1 VSAWSTK
8 SVVTSKE
15 ARRTGAVLGIR
26 VIEENRVVRD
36 LLHREFEARGC
47 HVTAT
52 NHGVEGLQAIVLG
65 RFDAVVRDVV
75 MLPRGGLWL
84 WREATTLRPE
94 PRGRFIFWSTN
105 GAPDSAAAST
115 RTERCLAKP
124 LDLDT
129 LWAEILALTTPP
141 EA

>member
-1 VSAWSTK
+1 
-8 SVVTSKE
+8 
-15 ARRTGAVLGIR
+15 
-26 VIEENRVVRD
+26 VRD
-36 LLHREFEARGC
+36 LLRRELEARGC

-52 NHGVEGLQAIVLG
+52 NNGVEGLQAIVLG
-65 RFDAVVRDVV
+65 RFDAVVSDVV

-94 PRGRFIFWSTN
+94 LRGRFIFRSTK
-105 GAPDSAAAST
+105 GAPDPGAGPT
-115 RTERCLAKP
+115 RTERFLAKP

>member
-1 VSAWSTK
+1 MTRPA
-8 SVVTSKE
+8 
-15 ARRTGAVLGIR
+15 LGILI
-26 VIEENRVVRD
+26 IEDDRGVRE
-36 LLHREFEARGC
+36 LLRRELEARGC

-52 NHGVEGLQAIVLG
+52 NNGVEGLQAIVLG
-65 RFDAVVRDVV
+65 SFDAVVRDVV

-94 PRGRFIFWSTN
+94 LRGRFIFWSTK
-105 GAPDSAAAST
+105 GAPDSGDGST
-115 RTERCLAKP
+115 RTERFLAKP